1 MYDLLILGG
10 GQLGRMSAQAGQK
23 LGVRCLVLDPDP
35 DCPASVAADVHVG
48 EIEDPH
54 AIAEAAKQADAIT
67 LENEFIP
74 ADIVQQALSAI
85 GKDSI
90 PITPN
95 LEALATIQDK
105 LRQRQ
110 AYANAQVPT
119 PRAVEL
125 TSIDE
130 AEAEIGFPMVI
141 KARFRGYDG
150 KGTRTAKTRDDL
162 LQYQD
167 LFMSSLWLAE
177 SFVPF
182 KRELAV
188 MVWRTPYGSGAFPTM
203 ETIQTNHVCDLVFP
217 AGIDASKAALEA
229 VKAVNGYGL
238 FGVELFEHQD
248 GTLSINEIAPRPH
261 NTGHYTLDSGGVS
274 QFEQHIRLALG
285 LTPATPSAEPAA
297 MANILGQ
304 SSSIDGWAKARDA
317 VLADFPDIHFHWYDK
332 RESRPGRKLGHINA
346 VGEGAKELAK
356 LARDHFYSS
365 WASIQGSAQS

>member
-10 GQLGRMSAQAGQK
+10 GQLGRMSAQAGQR

-35 DCPASVAADVHVG
+35 ECPASVAGDIHVG

-54 AIAEAAKQADAIT
+54 AIAEAAKRADAVT

-74 ADIVQQALSAI
+74 AEIIQQALAAI
-85 GKDSI
+85 GKESI

-95 LEALATIQDK
+95 LEALTMIQDK

-110 AYANAQVPT
+110 AYAKSKVPT
-119 PRAVEL
+119 PKAVEL
-125 TSIDE
+125 SSIE
-130 AEAEIGFPMVI
+130 SAEAEIGYPMVI

-150 KGTRTAKTRDDL
+150 KGTRTARSREEL
-162 LQYQD
+162 ERYQE
-167 LFMSSLWLAE
+167 LFTSSPWLAE

-203 ETIQTNHVCDLVFP
+203 ETIQSNHVCDLVFP
-217 AGIDASKAALEA
+217 SGIDASKTALEA
-229 VKAVNGYGL
+229 VKAVEGFGL
-238 FGVELFEHQD
+238 FGVELFEHLD
-248 GTLSINEIAPRPH
+248 GSLSINEIAPRPH
-261 NTGHYTLDSGGVS
+261 NTGHYTLDTAGVS

-285 LTPATPSAEPAA
+285 LTPATPSVEPAA

-304 SSSIDGWAKARDA
+304 TKVIDGWKEARDA
-317 VLADFPDIHFHWYDK
+317 VLADFPDIHFHWYEK
-332 RESRPGRKLGHINA
+332 HESKPGRKLGHINA
-346 VGEGAKELAK
+346 VGEGAREMAK

-365 WASIQGSAQS
+365 WMAFQGSAQS